1 MFQAHTS
8 TTVTYHCTKM
18 FSRRVILLLSVASI
32 LNVCELSLSDHGTY
46 CVGDSQ
52 QSNCSPDCVNF
63 QNIAD
68 ILQSNT
74 VVQFCSGIVEINA
87 PIFLENRSNITSL
100 GHSSMRTT
108 LSCMLEGAGLT
119 LVNLNDSMIKD
130 IKIENCS
137 SKYNVTTQ
145 FGVTGAT
152 ERGLLSSA
160 VHVIN
165 CNNFKLDNVQ
175 IHSSHGLG
183 LVLYDTGGNV
193 EVLHSVFLNNS
204 NSDTFVGGGV
214 LLAFTNSAP
223 APNCSDYC
231 DNSKDNFNLTE
242 TKNVY
247 VFKNCTFHKNKAYF
261 HGPKYLRY
269 SKQRDRQGTG
279 RGGGLFLNLNGK
291 SEYNIFTIENCT
303 FSENEANWGG
313 GLYIVIQDSSRHNII
328 QLNKIIVIKNKAK
341 KNFGGGGVNLGFN
354 STATMNN
361 SVRFERSTFK
371 SNSATFGGGISIYSS
386 YRNESE
392 LPNTIE
398 FRSCQWINN
407 TARFGSAID
416 IAPHVWEFL
425 SSGFLPVPIFH
436 SCEFRS
442 NNGDTVP
449 NLANTTGYMQYKT
462 GKGALMLTKFE
473 VIFSGI
479 VSFIDNSGSAL
490 FLSSS
495 IIKISQLTTCNFEG
509 NRGFEGGA
517 IAFIGYSALIVN
529 DNTSFYFS
537 NNTATRRGGAIFAY
551 AVDEYYFISS
561 RSCFLQYHG
570 SLNLVERNVTFEFVN
585 NSAGYKCEN
594 QRDCYAS
601 GHSIFS
607 PSLLTCIH
615 ACESASQNNYSE
627 SVRYNRNDT
636 FKCVGMFQ
644 FSGSDI
650 KCQVSTAGGSFD
662 VHQLDF
668 QNKQFLEMYP
678 GRDIEF
684 DVSVYNDFKDPINA
698 VYYAALESQNN
709 SNINIQESYSYI
721 SNRKMRLHGSPGSK
735 GVLKLRALTYRE
747 TMLEVHVAL
756 TDCPPGYV
764 LGKTSDRVI
773 DGRVYEKCVCS
784 TAHSSTA
791 LRPIQECNDK
801 SLQSNLKR
809 GYWLGYHNNRF
820 EYSYCPSGY
829 CVNLYNKTS
838 ILPKHVNLL
847 DDSVC
852 GKYRTGR
859 LCGQCKSDYSV
870 HYHSSSYLCGNND
883 TCSYGWLLY
892 IISELLPLTILFLIA
907 TVLNISF
914 TSGAVNGFIWFAQ
927 VVHSIPVTGKSFIIF
942 PESVNHIYTVTSV
955 IYNFFNFDFF
965 SHNRLSFCLWKGA
978 TTMDM
983 LVFKFITVVYAVLLV
998 ITTVAL
1004 VKYCGI
1010 SFFHKCKCFRIST
1023 VKTSI
1028 IHGLS
1033 SVLVIVFTQCFEVC
1047 CQVLEIGYVYGEGN
1061 TFYTTAVFLE
1071 GHFTPF
1077 SGEHIKY
1084 AILAVFCMLIMII
1097 PMFLLLIYHPITF
1110 NALKLVRCSDTNPVA
1125 RKICHLPY
1133 SKLKPFLDSF
1143 QGCFKDN
1150 YRIFAGLYFVYRIL
1164 IIFTILVPSLTDT
1177 YVTLESFLVIF
1188 LLVHAIAQPYQQRSH
1203 NIIDGLLFI
1212 NLIAINK
1219 IAFYNYRYSK
1229 SPENFN
1235 PLPFTSTITV
1245 ILLNTPLICM
1255 LVYIASK
1262 LACKIKILIWKN
1274 STSNDSSEDFELP
1287 DRDSESDSEGSVDYQ
1302 RF

>member
-1 MFQAHTS
+1 
-8 TTVTYHCTKM
+8 M
-18 FSRRVILLLSVASI
+18 FSREVILLLLVASI
-32 LNVCELSLSDHGTY
+32 LNVCKLSPTDHNTY

-52 QSNCSPDCVNF
+52 LSNCSSECVNF
-63 QNIAD
+63 QAVAD

-74 VVQFCSGIVEINA
+74 LVQFCSGVVEVNA
-87 PIFLENRSNITSL
+87 SIFLENHSNITFL
-100 GHSSMRTT
+100 GHSSVQTT
-108 LSCMLEGAGLT
+108 LSCTLEGAGLT
-119 LVNLNDSMIKD
+119 LVNLNNSIIKN

-145 FGVTGAT
+145 FGFTSTA
-152 ERGLLSSA
+152 ERVLLSSA

-165 CNNFKLDNVQ
+165 CNNIKLDNVH
-175 IHSSHGLG
+175 ISSSHGLG

-204 NSDTFVGGGV
+204 NYNAFAGGGV
-214 LLAFTNSAP
+214 HLGFTNSAP
-223 APNCSDYC
+223 ALNCSD
-231 DNSKDNFNLTE
+231 NKKDNFNPRSR
-242 TKNVY
+242 KNVY
-247 VFKNCTFHKNKAYF
+247 VFKDCTFHKNKAYF
-261 HGPKYLRY
+261 HGPKYIQ
-269 SKQRDRQGTG
+269 SGKGQDRHGTG
-279 RGGGLFLNLNGK
+279 RGGGLLLNLNRK
-291 SEYNIFTIENCT
+291 SQNNTFTIENCT

-313 GLYIVIQDSSRHNII
+313 GLYIVIQDSSSHNII
-328 QLNKIIVIKNKAK
+328 QLNEIIVIHNKAK

-361 SVRFERSTFK
+361 SVKFERSTFK
-371 SNSATFGGGISIYSS
+371 SNIATFGGGISIYSS
-386 YRNESE
+386 YRNEPE
-392 LPNTIE
+392 LSNTIE

-442 NNGDTVP
+442 NIDDKTP
-449 NLANTTGYMQYKT
+449 NLVNSTGYMQYKT
-462 GKGALMLTKFE
+462 GKGALMLTKFK

-495 IIKISQLTTCNFEG
+495 IIKISPLTTCNFEG

-517 IAFIGYSALIVN
+517 IVFLGYSALFVN

-551 AVDEYYFISS
+551 TVDEYYFISS

-570 SLNLVERNVTFEFVN
+570 SLNLVQRNVTFVFVN
-585 NSAGYKCEN
+585 NSAGYKREN
-594 QRDCYAS
+594 QSDCYAS

-607 PSLLTCIH
+607 PSLLNCIH
-615 ACESASQNNYSE
+615 ACESTSQDTHSYSK
-627 SVRYNRNDT
+627 SVWYNRNDT
-636 FKCVGMFQ
+636 FKCVGIFQ

-678 GRDIEF
+678 GREIEF

-698 VYYAALESQNN
+698 VYYASLESQNN
-709 SNINIQESYSYI
+709 SNIKIQESYSYI

-764 LGKTSDRVI
+764 LGKTSDRMI
-773 DGRVYEKCVCS
+773 DGRVFEKCVCS
-784 TAHSSTA
+784 AARFNTA
-791 LRPIQECNDK
+791 LRPIRECNDT
-801 SLQSNLKR
+801 SLQANLKR

-838 ILPKHVNLL
+838 ILPKHANLL

-859 LCGQCKSDYSV
+859 LCGQCKSNYSV
-870 HYHSSSYLCGNND
+870 HYHSSSYLCGSND
-883 TCSYGWLLY
+883 TCGYGWLLY
-892 IISELLPLTILFLIA
+892 IISELLPLTVLFLIA
-907 TVLNISF
+907 TVLNVRF

-927 VVHSIPVTGKSFIIF
+927 VVHSIPVTGKSFITF
-942 PESVNHIYTVTSV
+942 PNSVSYIYTVTSM
-955 IYNFFNFDFF
+955 IYNLFNFNFF
-965 SHNRLSFCLWKGA
+965 IHDQLSFCLWKGA

-983 LVFKFITVVYAVLLV
+983 LVFKFVTAVYAVLLV
-998 ITTVAL
+998 ITTVVL
-1004 VKYCGI
+1004 IKYCGI
-1010 SFFHKCKCFRIST
+1010 FFFHKRKCFRISK

-1033 SVLVIVFTQCFEVC
+1033 TVLVIVFTQCFVVC
-1047 CQVLEIGYVYGEGN
+1047 CRILEIGYIYGEGN
-1061 TFYTTAVFLE
+1061 TFITTAVFLE
-1071 GHFTPF
+1071 GHLTPF
-1077 SGEHIKY
+1077 SGGHIKY
-1084 AILAVFCMLIMII
+1084 AILAVFCMLVMII
-1097 PMFLLLIYHPITF
+1097 PMFLLLVYHPITF

-1150 YRIFAGLYFVYRIL
+1150 YRVFAGLYFVYRIL
-1164 IIFTILVPSLTDT
+1164 IIFTMLVPSLTNT
-1177 YVTLESFLVIF
+1177 YVTLESLLVIF

-1219 IAFYNYRYSK
+1219 MAFYNYRHSL
-1229 SPENFN
+1229 SPGIFN
-1235 PLPFTSTITV
+1235 PLPLFPAITV
-1245 ILLNTPLICM
+1245 ILLNIPLISM
-1255 LVYIASK
+1255 IVYIASK
-1262 LACKIKILIWKN
+1262 LACKVKAIIWKN
-1274 STSNDSSEDFELP
+1274 PTSSAPSEDFELP
-1287 DRDSESDSEGSVDYQ
+1287 DRDAESDSEGSIDYQ
-1302 RF
+1302 QF